1 MDLKSELKELIIR
14 ELKLKNVVA
23 EDIEDQGPL
32 FGSESK
38 LGLDS
43 LDAVELVVVVQ
54 KKFGVDIGDRNTAN
68 VAFASI
74 DALADYIT
82 KNRPGS

>member
-1 MDLKSELKELIIR
+1 MELKSELKDMIIR
-14 ELKLKNVVA
+14 ELKLKNVSP
-23 EDIEDQGPL
+23 EDIDDEGPL

-43 LDAVELVVVVQ
+43 LDAVELVVIVQ
-54 KKFGVDIGDRNTAN
+54 KKYAVDIGDRNTAT

-74 DALADYIT
+74 NALADYIT
-82 KNRPGS
+82 KNRPAP

>member
-14 ELKLKNVVA
+14 ELKLKNVAA
-23 EDIEDQGPL
+23 EDIENQGPL

-54 KKFGVDIGDRNTAN
+54 KKYGVDIGDRNTAT